1 VPQIGNLSFDLSS
14 DVDDLLAGLRAFVRA
29 EVVSREERAG
39 SLLTDPRRKYTAEG
53 RFSTEVLTL
62 VREIR
67 MASAAAGY
75 YAMFVPAAL
84 GGGGLG
90 SEALYRVWE
99 DLYHHFGSHSWLMS
113 WVVAHWA
120 RGPSHVLVHAT
131 PSVRDRILPDL
142 LSGEAS
148 MCFAL
153 SEPDAGSD
161 ARMMGTRAVA
171 DGEDWVLSGSKIW
184 ITNGP
189 YAEYAVVFARL
200 DAAPAEKRGGR
211 ISAFLVPTDSPG
223 FRAEPS
229 IRMFGDI
236 GSDEAILYLDDVRV
250 GPEMVLGEVGEGF
263 AIAMAGVGSGRVY
276 NSARAVGLARWAL
289 ESAAEYVTRRH
300 AFGHP
305 IAEHQGVAFPLAES
319 AMEVHA
325 AHLVGLNCA
334 LLLDRGQPATKE
346 LSMAKAFSTEVA
358 VRAIDRAIQAH
369 GAIGFTNELG
379 LVEAFHAVR
388 KACVADGTSEILRR
402 TIAKRLFAGD
412 LDL

>member
-1 VPQIGNLSFDLSS
+1 MTPVGNVAFDLSS
-14 DVDDLLAGLRAFVRA
+14 DIDDLLAGLRAFVEA
-29 EVVSREERAG
+29 EVVPRHRQAG
-39 SLLTDPRRKYTAEG
+39 DLLEDPRRKFTASG
-53 RFSTEVLTL
+53 RLTDEVLAM

-67 MASAAAGY
+67 MASAQAGY
-75 YAMFVPAAL
+75 YAMFVPAEI

-99 DLYHHFGSHSWLMS
+99 DLYHRFGSHTWLMS
-113 WVVAHWA
+113 WAVAHWA
-120 RGPSHVLVHAT
+120 RGPSHVLVHST
-131 PSVRDRILPDL
+131 ESVRTQILPDL
-142 LSGEAS
+142 LSGRAS

-161 ARMMGTRAVA
+161 ARMMRTRAVA
-171 DGEDWVLSGSKIW
+171 AGEDWVLSGSKIW

-189 YAEYAVVFARL
+189 YAEYAVVFARV
-200 DAAPAEKRGGR
+200 DPGPEDGPRGR
-211 ISAFLVPTDSPG
+211 ISAFLVPTDTPG
-223 FRAEPS
+223 FAAEAS
-229 IRMFGDI
+229 IRMFGEV
-236 GSDEAILYLDDVRV
+236 GSDEAVVYLDDVRV
-250 GPEMVLGEVGEGF
+250 GPEMVLGDVGDGF
-263 AIAMAGVGSGRVY
+263 SIAMSGVASGRVY

-289 ESAAEYVTRRH
+289 ETATEYVTRRQ

-305 IAEHQGVAFPLAES
+305 VADYQGVSFPLAES

-334 LLLDRGQPATKE
+334 LLLDQGRPATKE

-379 LVEAFHAVR
+379 LVEAFHSVR

-402 TIAKRLFAGD
+402 TIARRLFAGD

>member
-1 VPQIGNLSFDLSS
+1 MTLVGNVGFDLSS
-14 DVDDLLAGLRAFVRA
+14 DIDTLLAGLRAFVDA
-29 EVVSREERAG
+29 EVVIREERAG
-39 SLLTDPRRKYTAEG
+39 TLLSDPRRKYRPDG
-53 RFSTEVLTL
+53 RLSDEVLEL

-75 YAMFVPAAL
+75 YSMFVPASI

-99 DLYHHFGSHSWLMS
+99 DLYHHYGSHNWLMS

-120 RGPSHVLVHAT
+120 RGPSHVLQHAT
-131 PSVRDRILPDL
+131 PAVRERVLPDL

-148 MCFAL
+148 MCFGM

-161 ARMMGTRAVA
+161 ARMMRTRAVA
-171 DGEDWVLSGSKIW
+171 DGGDWILSGSKIW

-189 YAEYAVVFARL
+189 YAEYAVIFARIDSASE
-200 DAAPAEKRGGR
+200 DAHRGR

-223 FRAEPS
+223 FSAEPT
-229 IRMFGDI
+229 IRMFGEI
-236 GSDEAILYLDDVRV
+236 GSDEAILHLDEVRV
-250 GPEMVLGEVGEGF
+250 GPEMVLGQLGDGF
-263 AIAMAGVGSGRVY
+263 SIAMSGVSAGRVY
-276 NSARAVGLARWAL
+276 NSARAVGLARWAI
-289 ESAAEYVTRRH
+289 ETATGYVTRRE

-319 AMEVHA
+319 AMEIHA
-325 AHLVGLNCA
+325 AHLMGLNCA
-334 LLLDRGQPATKE
+334 LLLDQGRVATKE
-346 LSMAKAFSTEVA
+346 LSMAKAFSTEAA
-358 VRAIDRAIQAH
+358 VRAIDRVIQAH

-379 LVEAFHAVR
+379 LVEAFHSVR

-402 TIAKRLFAGD
+402 TIARRLFAGD

>member
-1 VPQIGNLSFDLSS
+1 VSRRGNLAFDLS
-14 DVDDLLAGLRAFVRA
+14 DNVDEVLEGVRRFVDAEVIPRHEQAAKVLDDPRARFDAAGL
-29 EVVSREERAG
+29 
-39 SLLTDPRRKYTAEG
+39 
-53 RFSTEVLTL
+53 FSPEVLDL
-62 VREIR
+62 IREIR

-75 YAMFVPAAL
+75 YTMFVPEAI

-99 DLYHHFGSHSWLMS
+99 ELYHRYGPRYWLMA

-131 PSVRDRILPDL
+131 PQARTRVLPGL
-142 LSGEAS
+142 LSGQTS
-148 MCFAL
+148 MCFAM

-161 ARMMGTRAVA
+161 ARMMRTRAVA
-171 DGEDWVLSGSKIW
+171 DGDDWIVSGSKIW
-184 ITNGP
+184 ISNGP
-189 YAEYAVVFARL
+189 YAEYAVVFARVEG
-200 DAAPAEKRGGR
+200 PAEGATTGR

-223 FRAEPS
+223 FSAEGS
-229 IRMFGDI
+229 IKMFGEV
-236 GSDEAILYLDDVRV
+236 GGDESLLHFDAVRV
-250 GPEMVLGEVGEGF
+250 GADMVLGPIGGGF
-263 AIAMAGVGSGRVY
+263 SIAMSGVTSGRLY

-289 ESAAEYVTRRH
+289 ETATDYVKGRH
-300 AFGHP
+300 AFGRP
-305 IAEHQGVAFPLAES
+305 VAEHQGVAFPLAES
-319 AMEVHA
+319 AMEIHA
-325 AHLVGLNCA
+325 AHLMGLNCA
-334 LLLDRGQPATKE
+334 LVLDSGGQATKE
-346 LSMAKAFSTEVA
+346 LSMAKAFSTEAA

-402 TIAKRLFAGD
+402 AIAARLFGGD